1 MTFSTAFNSTPII
14 FAQNQICGD
23 TASSQNR
30 LWIYS
35 LVVSC
40 GFMVFMVSKKP
51 FLTCLTTSRL
61 KKSFDLR
68 ILRPRFAE
76 LSGNGCAVGHQRTL
90 GGGPCSGSWKVCP
103 CVAMGS
109 DCYST
114 IYIHTTHGFSGLDR
128 ELSVGI
134 AFCNH
139 YRAPSNP
146 YNPRRCD
153 CCRASIGTVS
163 QELGAPKSRPWSFGS
178 WPGVDL

>member
-14 FAQNQICGD
+14 FAQDQICGD

-40 GFMVFMVSKKP
+40 GFMVFMVPKPLFWRVSWQVASKRALIWGSLDQGLLRSQAMAVQLVTSEP
-51 FLTCLTTSRL
+51 LVVALAVEAERSARVLPWGQIVTLLQRSILPMFFL
-61 KKSFDLR
+61 
-68 ILRPRFAE
+68 
-76 LSGNGCAVGHQRTL
+76 
-90 GGGPCSGSWKVCP
+90 
-103 CVAMGS
+103 
-109 DCYST
+109 
-114 IYIHTTHGFSGLDR
+114 GLDR